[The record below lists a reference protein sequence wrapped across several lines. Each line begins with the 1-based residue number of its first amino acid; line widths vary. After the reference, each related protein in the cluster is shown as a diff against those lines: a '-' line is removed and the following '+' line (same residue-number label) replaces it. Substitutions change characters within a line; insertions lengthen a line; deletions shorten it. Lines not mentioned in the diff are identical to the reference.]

1 MIIISIIILTIGYI
15 YLSKRE
21 PNLAVKRKLK
31 NYYIGLII
39 LSVLIVAFSGVK
51 ERPIDNNTEIS
62 QEVAFFDNAIEVQN
76 DVVFYIANQDVYADD
91 ARKQTIKFLDD
102 SIDKLKKK
110 KPARNLSKEVKKG
123 YKKHLDG
130 LTKIRKGYSTNK
142 IELAEEGG
150 IDIKEARGAY
160 EVFLLENPEVEEEL
174 TVFFDW

>member
-21 PNLAVKRKLK
+21 PNPAVKHKLK

-39 LSVLIVAFSGVK
+39 LSVLIVTFSGVK
-51 ERPIDNNTEIS
+51 EKPTNNTGIS

-91 ARKQTIKFLDD
+91 ARQQTIKFLDE

-110 KPARNLSKEVKKG
+110 KPARNLPKEIKKG
-123 YKKHLDG
+123 YKRHLDG
-130 LTKIRKGYSTNK
+130 LNKIRKGYSSNK
-142 IELAEEGG
+142 IELAEDGG
-150 IDIKEARGAY
+150 NYIKEAREVY
-160 EVFLLENPEVEEEL
+160 EKYLLENPEVEEEL
-174 TVFFDW
+174 SVSFNW